1 MNLKEV
7 KELVRKVQ
15 DKGEEKYKNFD
26 TTLIRVLNGPY
37 KWATFSTEDS
47 YLDYYRGKV
56 ASTEKFTDVFQLE
69 LTTVFY

>member
-26 TTLIRVLNGPY
+26 TTLIRVLNGD
-37 KWATFSTEDS
+37 KWATFSSEDS

-56 ASTEKFTDVFQLE
+56 ESTEKFTDVFQLE